1 MAQNARSH
9 RKLKIAG
16 IVALVVVVALLGF
29 AGNFLFDFAL
39 NPQAPYTMKMMQD
52 SKNDKKGEQPDAE
65 GTEARAWFKENRES
79 SSLTADD
86 GTELAAWYFAASE
99 NTHDYAVCL
108 HGYTNEPIGMARYV
122 KRFHDRGMNVLAPA
136 ARAHERS
143 GGDYIG
149 MGWPERLDVVAW
161 IGRIVQADPEARI
174 LVFGESMGAATAMNV
189 AGESLP
195 ANVKCIIEDCGYT
208 SVWDEFSLQLKD
220 VFCPVFPCSMWQ
232 TWCATCAQATT
243 FIRRAAWSNS
253 NTRRFPCCLSTATR
267 TPLCRTTC
275 STKTTTRAPA
285 GSSKSS
291 PSMAPPTPRVRKLTP
306 SSTGTRST
314 TSSTSIFRQKA
325 TSGALSDP
333 LFSEVCGK
341 IWDCRPDRSFT
352 NNLSGVLL
360 PKNVVCSAISKFTA
374 YFRKAARGHCA
385 HGRLL
390 LTLRYKCAC
399 FVQ

>member
-39 NPQAPYTMKMMQD
+39 NPRAPYTMKMMQD
-52 SKNDKKGEQPDAE
+52 SKNDKEGEQPDAE
-65 GTEARAWFKENRES
+65 DTEARAWFKENRES
-79 SSLTADD
+79 RSLTADD

-99 NTHDYAVCL
+99 STHDYAVCL

-161 IGRIVQADPEARI
+161 IERIVQADPEARI

-189 AGESLP
+189 AGEPLP

-220 VFCPVFPCSMWQ
+220 VFGLPSFPLLDVANLVCNVRAGYGFHKASSVEQLKHATVPMLFIHGDQ
-232 TWCATCAQATT
+232 DTFVPYDMFDQNYDACA
-243 FIRRAAWSNS
+243 
-253 NTRRFPCCLSTATR
+253 
-267 TPLCRTTC
+267 
-275 STKTTTRAPA
+275 
-285 GSSKSS
+285 SK
-291 PSMAPPTPRVRKLTP
+291 VKQKLTIH
-306 SSTGTRST
+306 G
-314 TSSTSIFRQKA
+314 A
-325 TSGALSDP
+325 THAKSAQVDP
-333 LFSEVCGK
+333 ELYWNTVDNFLDE
-341 IWDCRPDRSFT
+341 
-352 NNLSGVLL
+352 
-360 PKNVVCSAISKFTA
+360 
-374 YFRKAARGHCA
+374 YF
-385 HGRLL
+385 
-390 LTLRYKCAC
+390 
-399 FVQ
+399 

>member
-1 MAQNARSH
+1 MAQNAHSH

-16 IVALVVVVALLGF
+16 IVALVVVIALLGF

-39 NPQAPYTMKMMQD
+39 NPRAPYTMKMMQD
-52 SKNDKKGEQPDAE
+52 GKDDKESEQPDAE

-79 SSLTADD
+79 SNLTADD
-86 GTELAAWYFAASE
+86 GTELAAWYFAAPES
-99 NTHDYAVCL
+99 THDYAVCL
-108 HGYTNEPIGMARYV
+108 HGYTDEPIGMARYV

-220 VFCPVFPCSMWQ
+220 VFGLPSFPLLDVANLVCNVRAGYDFHEASSVEQLKHATVPMLFIHGDQ
-232 TWCATCAQATT
+232 DTFCAVQHARPKLRRMRQQGQAKAHHPWRHPRQECA
-243 FIRRAAWSNS
+243 S
-253 NTRRFPCCLSTATR
+253 
-267 TPLCRTTC
+267 
-275 STKTTTRAPA
+275 
-285 GSSKSS
+285 
-291 PSMAPPTPRVRKLTP
+291 
-306 SSTGTRST
+306 
-314 TSSTSIFRQKA
+314 
-325 TSGALSDP
+325 
-333 LFSEVCGK
+333 
-341 IWDCRPDRSFT
+341 
-352 NNLSGVLL
+352 
-360 PKNVVCSAISKFTA
+360 
-374 YFRKAARGHCA
+374 
-385 HGRLL
+385 
-390 LTLRYKCAC
+390 
-399 FVQ
+399 